1 MTMNDARPTWC
12 LALVLM
18 ATTFIGCDRNRD
30 GVLRPESVVQSE
42 QAQLQEASAKA
53 SDGEYKDALAI
64 FHQILEENPTSGEA
78 YLGIGDVYLEQSDYA
93 RAEPALARAAKLEP
107 RSYEAQF
114 RHGLSL
120 QMLDRFL
127 EAVQAYHRALTIDP
141 DSAEANRNLATA
153 YLRLQEPRNALP
165 FAQRAVTLDPGDG
178 TAWVSLGAA
187 WEGMEDWPQ
196 AADAYIAASERMEPT
211 RELMRNLLRTL
222 AKLKRYREVVSTA
235 ETIQR
240 FGPDANAWERSG
252 WASFRLGEY
261 DVSLKSYRSA
271 VAVDPEMWQAWNG
284 IGVNR
289 LNAFLLSNREDN
301 EAFMEAGE
309 AFRQSLRANGDQPK
323 VIDLVLKYQL

>member
-1 MTMNDARPTWC
+1 MNDMLRIQYLL
-12 LALVLM
+12 LALTITAIV
-18 ATTFIGCDRNRD
+18 GCHGKREGIHRSEDA
-30 GVLRPESVVQSE
+30 VQSE
-42 QAQLQEASAKA
+42 QAMLEQASTKA
-53 SDGEYKDALAI
+53 TEGEYNDALAI
-64 FHQILEENPTSGEA
+64 FHQILEENPTSGDA
-78 YLGIGDVYLEQSDYA
+78 YLGIGDVYLEQADYV

-107 RSYEAQF
+107 RSYDAQF
-114 RHGLSL
+114 SHGLAL

-141 DSAEANRNLATA
+141 ESVEANRNLASA

-165 FAQRAVTLDPGDG
+165 FAKRAVTLDPSDG

-187 WEGMEDWPQ
+187 WEGMEDWTQ

-211 RELMRNLLRTL
+211 RQLMSNLLRML

-240 FGPDANAWERSG
+240 FGPDAEAWERSG

-261 DVSLKSYRSA
+261 EVSLKSYRSA
-271 VAVDPEMWQAWNG
+271 VEANPKMWQAWNG

-289 LNAFLLSNREDN
+289 LNAFLLNNREDRA
-301 EAFMEAGE
+301 AFLEAGN

>member
-1 MTMNDARPTWC
+1 MTMNDARPIWC
-12 LALVLM
+12 LALVLV
-18 ATTFIGCDRNRD
+18 ALVAIGCHGNRE
-30 GVLRPESVVQSE
+30 GALRPESVVQSE
-42 QAQLQEASAKA
+42 EAQLTEASVRA
-53 SDGEYKDALAI
+53 SEGEYKDALAI

-78 YLGIGDVYLEQSDYA
+78 YLGIGDVYLEQADYV

-141 DSAEANRNLATA
+141 DSAQANRNLSTA

-165 FAQRAVTLDPGDG
+165 FAQRAVTLDPSDG

-187 WEGMEDWPQ
+187 WEGMEDWTQ
-196 AADAYIAASERMEPT
+196 SAEAYVAASERMEPT

-240 FGPDANAWERSG
+240 FGPDADAWERSG

-261 DVSLKSYRSA
+261 GVSLKSYRAA

-301 EAFMEAGE
+301 EAFIEAGE
-309 AFRQSLRANGDQPK
+309 AFRQSLRANRDQPK